1 MIDQITVCEKIV
13 IPQLLIKNLSKD
25 IHKKQVIDNNLYE
38 TVMSRVNKLK
48 AIMQNESQC
57 DQRFISN
64 KPSLGTLL
72 TKTFNIVS
80 IILKQIS
87 LRWSV
92 RSAYKIKCDSW
103 LTWKT
108 TNTFW
113 HIGNYFQLKNI
124 EQLLNL
130 HAWIF
135 CHVRGDHKSAYN

>member
-87 LRWSV
+87 LR
-92 RSAYKIKCDSW
+92 
-103 LTWKT
+103 
-108 TNTFW
+108 
-113 HIGNYFQLKNI
+113 
-124 EQLLNL
+124 
-130 HAWIF
+130 
-135 CHVRGDHKSAYN
+135 